1 MSGRGS
7 GPRRWIMPLPLSED
21 TVAALAG
28 SVGLPEDVCRVLLR
42 RGIDSFDE
50 ARSFLRPHLAS
61 VHSPFDLP
69 AMQVA
74 VERVERALAGDEKI
88 LVHGDYD
95 ADGMSAA
102 ALLTL
107 GLRELGGR
115 VEPFVPH
122 RTRDGYDLSDAGIRR
137 ATEVEA
143 SLILTADCGV
153 TAADAVSKA
162 MSAGIEVVITDH
174 HRPGGG
180 IPRAIAV
187 VDPMLPSSRY
197 PFRDLAGVG
206 VAFKLLSALFERAG
220 VEAPRLNQHLDLVAL
235 GTVADQMPLIG
246 ENRVLVRAGLRALER
261 TRKPGLR
268 ALMANAGLQPDRRIE
283 AEDISFRLAP
293 RLNSVG
299 RMEEADA
306 GLRLLLADQEPEA
319 KRLADHLEGQ
329 NAERRLTDTRV
340 FEEAMKQAR
349 SRVRDD
355 HRAVVLWG
363 DDWHPGVLGI
373 VASRLVE
380 SYHRPSIVISF
391 DGDVG
396 RGSGRSTGGFHLF
409 NALQECEPLLERFGG
424 HRMAAGLTVRRERV
438 EELAERLQEMARHDL
453 ADREPVQ
460 ELRLDLEVPV
470 ERLGDDLLR
479 GLGHL
484 APFGS
489 GNPTPILM
497 VRDVALDRA
506 ARVGNDGGHLRFQ
519 LVAEGRQV
527 PAIAFGMGR
536 RLAEAR
542 ASERAD
548 VALEIAENSWNGRRE
563 VQARVLDFRPS
574 EP

>member
-1 MSGRGS
+1 
-7 GPRRWIMPLPLSED
+7 MPLPLRED
-21 TVAALAG
+21 RVAALAEAL
-28 SVGLPEDVCRVLLR
+28 GLPEEVCRVLLR
-42 RGIDSFDE
+42 RGIDSSDE

-69 AMQVA
+69 AMQAA
-74 VERVERALAGDEKI
+74 VERVEQALAGDEMI

-137 ATEVEA
+137 ATEVGA

-153 TAADAVSKA
+153 TAVDAVSKA
-162 MSAGIEVVITDH
+162 MSAGIDVVITDH
-174 HRPGGG
+174 HRPAGEL
-180 IPRAIAV
+180 PRAIAV
-187 VDPMLPSSRY
+187 VDPMLPGSSY

-206 VAFKLLSALFERAG
+206 VAFKLMSAVYERAG
-220 VEAPRLNQHLDLVAL
+220 VKAPSLNQHLDLVAL

-261 TRKPGLR
+261 TRKPGLS
-268 ALMANAGLQPDRRIE
+268 ALLTSAGLQPDRRIE

-299 RMEEADA
+299 RMDEADA
-306 GLRLLLADQEPEA
+306 GLRLLLADDEREA
-319 KRLADHLEGQ
+319 ERLADHLERQ

-340 FEEAMKQAR
+340 FEEAKKQAR

-355 HRAVVLWG
+355 DRAVVLWG

-438 EELAERLQEMARHDL
+438 EELADRLQEIARHDL
-453 ADREPVQ
+453 GDREPVQ

-479 GLGHL
+479 WLGHL
-484 APFGS
+484 SPFGS

-519 LVAEGRQV
+519 LVGEGRRI

-536 RLAEAR
+536 RLAEVR
-542 ASERAD
+542 SSERAD
-548 VALEIAENSWNGRRE
+548 VALEIGENSWNGRRE

>member
-1 MSGRGS
+1 MSGRGL

-21 TVAALAG
+21 RVAALAG

-42 RGIDSFDE
+42 RGIDSSEE

-74 VERVERALAGDEKI
+74 VERVERSLAEDEKI

-137 ATEVEA
+137 ATEVGA

-153 TAADAVSKA
+153 TAAAAVSKA
-162 MSAGIEVVITDH
+162 TSVGIDVVITDH
-174 HRPGGG
+174 HRPAGE

-206 VAFKLLSALFERAG
+206 VAFKLLSALYERAG
-220 VEAPRLNQHLDLVAL
+220 VEAPSLNQHLDLVAL

-268 ALMANAGLQPDRRIE
+268 ALLASAGLQPDRRIE

-299 RMEEADA
+299 RMDEADA
-306 GLRLLLADQEPEA
+306 GLRLLLADEDREA
-319 KRLADHLEGQ
+319 ERLADHLERQ

-340 FEEAMKQAR
+340 FEVARKQAQ

-355 HRAVVLWG
+355 DRAVILWG

-438 EELAERLQEMARHDL
+438 EELAERLQEIARHDL
-453 ADREPVQ
+453 ADCEPVQ

-506 ARVGNDGGHLRFQ
+506 ARVGNEGGHLRFQ
-519 LVAEGRQV
+519 LVAEGRRI

-542 ASERAD
+542 SSERAD

>member
-1 MSGRGS
+1 MSGHGT
-7 GPRRWIMPLPLSED
+7 GPRRWIMPLPLRED
-21 TVAALAG
+21 RVAALAE

-42 RGIDSFDE
+42 RGIDSPED
-50 ARSFLRPHLAS
+50 ARSFLRPLLTS
-61 VHSPFDLP
+61 VHSPFELP
-69 AMQVA
+69 DMQAA
-74 VERVERALAGDEKI
+74 VERVERALAGGESI

-107 GLRELGGR
+107 GLREMGGR

-137 ATEVEA
+137 ATQVGA
-143 SLILTADCGV
+143 SLIVTVDCGV
-153 TAADAVSKA
+153 TAVEAVSKA
-162 MSAGIEVVITDH
+162 TSMGIDVVITDH
-174 HRPGGG
+174 HRPGGE

-187 VDPMLPSSRY
+187 VDPMLPGSRY

-206 VAFKLLSALFERAG
+206 VAFKVLSALYERAG
-220 VEAPRLNQHLDLVAL
+220 LETPRLNQHLDLVAL
-235 GTVADQMPLIG
+235 GTVADQMPLTG

-261 TRKPGLR
+261 TRKAGLR
-268 ALMANAGLQPDRRIE
+268 SLLTSAGLQADHRIE
-283 AEDISFRLAP
+283 AEDIGFRVAP

-299 RMEEADA
+299 RMDEADA
-306 GLRLLLADQEPEA
+306 GLRLLLAADAREA
-319 KRLADHLEGQ
+319 ERLADHLERQ
-329 NAERRLTDTRV
+329 NAERRLTDSRV
-340 FEEAMKQAR
+340 YEEAKKQAR
-349 SRVRDD
+349 SRVRDGD
-355 HRAVVLWG
+355 QAVVLWG

-380 SYHRPSIVISF
+380 SYHRPAIVISF

-396 RGSGRSTGGFHLF
+396 RGSGRSTGGFNLF

-424 HRMAAGLTVRRERV
+424 HRMAAGFTVRRERV
-438 EELAERLQEMARHDL
+438 EELAARLQEMARRHL
-453 ADREPVQ
+453 ADREPAH
-460 ELRLDLEVPV
+460 ELQLDLEVPV

-497 VRDVALDRA
+497 VRDVALDRPT
-506 ARVGNDGGHLRFQ
+506 RVGSDGGHLRFQ
-519 LVAEGRQV
+519 LVADRQRI

-542 ASERAD
+542 SSERAD

-563 VQARVLDFRPS
+563 VQARVLDFRPT
-574 EP
+574 ET

>member
-1 MSGRGS
+1 MSRRGL
-7 GPRRWIMPLPLSED
+7 GPRRWIMPLPLPEER
-21 TVAALAG
+21 VAALAQ
-28 SVGLPEDVCRVLLR
+28 SVGLPEDVCRVLLG
-42 RGIDSFDE
+42 RGIDSSEDV
-50 ARSFLRPHLAS
+50 RSFLRPHLSS
-61 VHSPFDLP
+61 VPSPFELP
-69 AMQVA
+69 DMQVA
-74 VERVERALAGDEKI
+74 VERVERALSEDESI

-95 ADGMSAA
+95 ADGMCAA

-122 RTRDGYDLSDAGIRR
+122 RTRDGYDLSDAGILK
-137 ATEVEA
+137 ATEVGA

-153 TAADAVSKA
+153 TAVDAVSRATA
-162 MSAGIEVVITDH
+162 MGIDVVITDH
-174 HRPGGG
+174 HRPGGE
-180 IPRAIAV
+180 IPGAIAV
-187 VDPMLPSSRY
+187 VDPMLPTSRY

-206 VAFKLLSALFERAG
+206 VAFKLLSALYERAG

-235 GTVADQMPLIG
+235 GTVADQMPLTG

-261 TRKPGLR
+261 TRKTGLR
-268 ALMANAGLQPDRRIE
+268 SLLASAGLQADHRIE
-283 AEDISFRLAP
+283 AEDISFRIAP

-299 RMEEADA
+299 RMDEADA
-306 GLRLLLADQEPEA
+306 GLRLLLAADSREA
-319 KRLADHLEGQ
+319 ERLADHLERQ
-329 NAERRLTDTRV
+329 NAERRLTDSRV
-340 FEEAMKQAR
+340 FEEARKQAR
-349 SRVRDD
+349 SRVSDGD
-355 HRAVVLWG
+355 QAVVLWG

-380 SYHRPSIVISF
+380 SYHRPAVVISF

-438 EELAERLQEMARHDL
+438 EELAERLQEMARRDL
-453 ADREPVQ
+453 ADREPAQ

-470 ERLGDDLLR
+470 ERLGANLLR

-497 VRDVALDRA
+497 VRDVTLDRPT
-506 ARVGNDGGHLRFQ
+506 RVGNDGAHLRFQ
-519 LVAEGRQV
+519 LVSEGQRI

-542 ASERAD
+542 SSERAD
-548 VALEIAENSWNGRRE
+548 VALEITENHWNGRRE
-563 VQARVLDFRPS
+563 VQARVLDFRPTES
-574 EP
+574 

>member
-21 TVAALAG
+21 RVDALAG
-28 SVGLPEDVCRVLLR
+28 SVGLSEDVCRVLLR
-42 RGIDSFDE
+42 RGIDSSDE

-69 AMQVA
+69 AMQAA
-74 VERVERALAGDEKI
+74 VERVERSLARDEKI

-137 ATEVEA
+137 ATEVGA

-153 TAADAVSKA
+153 TAAAAVSKA
-162 MSAGIEVVITDH
+162 TSVGIDVVITDH
-174 HRPGGG
+174 HRPAGE

-206 VAFKLLSALFERAG
+206 VAFKLLSALYERAG
-220 VEAPRLNQHLDLVAL
+220 VEAPSLNQHLDLVAL

-268 ALMANAGLQPDRRIE
+268 ALLARAGLQPDRRIE

-299 RMEEADA
+299 RMDEADA
-306 GLRLLLADQEPEA
+306 GLRLLLAGEEGEA
-319 KRLADHLEGQ
+319 ERLADHLERQ

-340 FEEAMKQAR
+340 FEEARKQAQ

-355 HRAVVLWG
+355 DRAVILWG

-438 EELAERLQEMARHDL
+438 EELAERLQELARQDL

-519 LVAEGRQV
+519 LVAEGRRI

-542 ASERAD
+542 SSERAD

>member
-1 MSGRGS
+1 
-7 GPRRWIMPLPLSED
+7 
-21 TVAALAG
+21 
-28 SVGLPEDVCRVLLR
+28 
-42 RGIDSFDE
+42 
-50 ARSFLRPHLAS
+50 
-61 VHSPFDLP
+61 
-69 AMQVA
+69 MQAA
-74 VERVERALAGDEKI
+74 VERVERALVGDESI

-102 ALLTL
+102 ALLTR
-107 GLRELGGR
+107 GLREIGGR

-137 ATEVEA
+137 ATEVGA

-153 TAADAVSKA
+153 TAADAVSRA
-162 MSAGIEVVITDH
+162 ASMGIDVVITDH
-174 HRPGGG
+174 HRPGGDT
-180 IPRAIAV
+180 PRAIAV
-187 VDPMLPSSRY
+187 VDPMLPNSRY

-206 VAFKLLSALFERAG
+206 VAFKLLSALYERAG

-235 GTVADQMPLIG
+235 GTVADQMPLTG

-261 TRKPGLR
+261 TRKKGLR
-268 ALMANAGLQPDRRIE
+268 SLLASAGLQADRRIQ
-283 AEDISFRLAP
+283 AEDISFRVAP

-299 RMEEADA
+299 RMDEADA
-306 GLRLLLADQEPEA
+306 GLRLLLSDDAREA
-319 KRLADHLEGQ
+319 EQLADHLERK
-329 NAERRLTDTRV
+329 NAERRLTDSRV
-340 FEEAMKQAR
+340 YEEAKKQAR
-349 SRVRDD
+349 SRLRDGD
-355 HRAVVLWG
+355 QAVVLWG

-380 SYHRPSIVISF
+380 SYHRPAIVISF
-391 DGDVG
+391 DGNVG

-424 HRMAAGLTVRRERV
+424 HRMAAGLTVQRERV
-438 EELAERLQEMARHDL
+438 EELAARLQEMARRDL
-453 ADREPVQ
+453 ADREPAH

-470 ERLGDDLLR
+470 ERLGEDLLR

-497 VRDVALDRA
+497 VRDVELDRPT
-506 ARVGNDGGHLRFQ
+506 RVGNDGGHLRFQ
-519 LVAEGRQV
+519 LVGDGQRI

-542 ASERAD
+542 SSERAD
-548 VALEIAENSWNGRRE
+548 VALEIGENSWNGRRE
-563 VQARVLDFRPS
+563 VQARVLDFRPTES
-574 EP
+574 

>member
-1 MSGRGS
+1 MSGRGL

-21 TVAALAG
+21 RVAALAG

-42 RGIDSFDE
+42 RGIDSSEE

-74 VERVERALAGDEKI
+74 VERVERSLAEDEKI

-137 ATEVEA
+137 ATEVGA

-153 TAADAVSKA
+153 TAAAAVSKA
-162 MSAGIEVVITDH
+162 TSVGIDVVITDH
-174 HRPGGG
+174 HRPAGE

-206 VAFKLLSALFERAG
+206 VAFKLLSALYERAG
-220 VEAPRLNQHLDLVAL
+220 VEAPSLNQHLDLVAL

-268 ALMANAGLQPDRRIE
+268 ALLASAGLQPDRRIE

-299 RMEEADA
+299 RMDEADA
-306 GLRLLLADQEPEA
+306 GLRLLLADEDREA
-319 KRLADHLEGQ
+319 ERLADHLERQ

-340 FEEAMKQAR
+340 FEVARKQAQ

-355 HRAVVLWG
+355 DRAVILWG

-438 EELAERLQEMARHDL
+438 EELAERLQEIAWHDL
-453 ADREPVQ
+453 ADCEPVQ

-506 ARVGNDGGHLRFQ
+506 ARVGNEGGHLRFQ
-519 LVAEGRQV
+519 LVAEGRRI

-542 ASERAD
+542 SSERAD

>member
-42 RGIDSFDE
+42 RGIDSSDE

-69 AMQVA
+69 AMQAA

-162 MSAGIEVVITDH
+162 TSVGIDVVITDH
-174 HRPGGG
+174 HRPAGE

-220 VEAPRLNQHLDLVAL
+220 AEAPSLNQHLDLVAL

-268 ALMANAGLQPDRRIE
+268 ALLASAGLQPDRRIE

-306 GLRLLLADQEPEA
+306 GLRLLLADEEREA
-319 KRLADHLEGQ
+319 ERLADHLERQ

-355 HRAVVLWG
+355 DRAVVLWG

-438 EELAERLQEMARHDL
+438 EELAERLQEMARQDL

-489 GNPTPILM
+489 GNPTPILL

-519 LVAEGRQV
+519 LVAEGRRV

-542 ASERAD
+542 SSERAD